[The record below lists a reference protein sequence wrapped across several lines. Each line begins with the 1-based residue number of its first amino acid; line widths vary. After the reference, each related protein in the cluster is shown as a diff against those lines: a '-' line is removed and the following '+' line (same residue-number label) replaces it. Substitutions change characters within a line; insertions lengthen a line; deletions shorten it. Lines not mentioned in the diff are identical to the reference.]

1 MSVFQ
6 LRVFVLLSLHLKS
19 EILLNNFCSSVK
31 TDFFFCLFSF
41 NSPNKCF

>member
-6 LRVFVLLSLHLKS
+6 LRVFVSLQLKS

-31 TDFFFCLFSF
+31 TDFFFVFSVLTRLTNAF
-41 NSPNKCF
+41 SY